1 MSPVPTLSTYK
12 TGLQANITA
21 NKFGYGLSEDA
32 TNATCFRGILGG
44 NITTLVTNQYNAR
57 TTNTLSWSQPATL
70 KNNAALA
77 NTNGYYYYSFTAN
90 TTSSSPLNVS
100 TNNTVTL

>member
-21 NKFGYGLSEDA
+21 NKFGYGLSEDPI
-32 TNATCFRGILGG
+32 NATCFRGILSS

-70 KNNAALA
+70 KSNAALA
-77 NTNGYYYYSFTAN
+77 NTNGYYYHSFTGAN
-90 TTSSSPLNVS
+90 NTAN

>member
-21 NKFGYGLSEDA
+21 NKFGYGLSEDP
-32 TNATCFRGILGG
+32 TNATCFRGILSS

-70 KNNAALA
+70 KSNAALA
-77 NTNGYYYYSFTAN
+77 NTNGYYYHSFTGANN
-90 TTSSSPLNVS
+90 TTN